1 MAGAPLKIAV
11 LISGS
16 GTTLQN
22 FIALRDRGELDIDIK
37 LVISSRPDV
46 GGLQRAGDA
55 GIAVKVV
62 KRSAEA
68 QNLFSKRITEALR
81 EADVDLV
88 CMGGFLSMWII
99 PPEFEGRVMNIHPA
113 LLPSFGGKGFY
124 GARVHQSVLEAGCKV
139 SGCTVHFVDN
149 IYDNGPIILQQA
161 VPVLDDDTPAEL
173 AQRVREQERIIYA
186 KAIRLFAQNRLCIKD
201 RRVLISE
208 SGN

>member
-22 FIALRDRGELDIDIK
+22 FIALRDRCELDIDIK

-186 KAIRLFAQNRLCIKD
+186 KAIRLFAQNRLCIKG

-208 SGN
+208 SGD

>member
-1 MAGAPLKIAV
+1 MPGAPLKIAV

-22 FIALRDRGELDIDIK
+22 FIALRERGELDVDIK

-46 GGLQRAGDA
+46 GGLQRAADA
-55 GIAVKVV
+55 GIASTVIE
-62 KRSAEA
+62 RSADA
-68 QNLFSKRITEALR
+68 QNLFSKRITEALQ

-161 VPVLDDDTPAEL
+161 VPMLDDDTPAEL
-173 AQRVREQERIIYA
+173 AQRVRKQERIIYP
-186 KAIRLFAQNRLCIKD
+186 KAVRLFAQNRLWIAG
-201 RRVLISE
+201 RRVRILE
-208 SGN
+208 SGG